1 MGVEFAVD
9 GTCPAIAA
17 TQGRAAA
24 GFFKQKVCKGRTPR
38 KKAMSTMTIAELIA
52 SGKGKPDP
60 DAEVPQA
67 IRDEIFNELKKNPA
81 NRVRACCTRRWREG
95 TQLSSAPLPARNL
108 APGQPPEPGRHPSR
122 PLAAALAL
130 AHQRDVELCP
140 AAASSARR
148 LASTARP
155 RIRRGRR

>member
-1 MGVEFAVD
+1 MGRVQRSPQPKGAES
-9 GTCPAIAA
+9 
-17 TQGRAAA
+17 
-24 GFFKQKVCKGRTPR
+24 GFFKQKVCKGARLA
-38 KKAMSTMTIAELIA
+38 KAMSTLTIAELIA